1 MNVVR
6 KHSEQGNCPTRLR
19 FTFQSER
26 NINSH
31 FISQGYLLFVSS
43 FVVSEILKST
53 YYCHIAYEYYI
64 HTIRWNRH
72 SILLNLRPFLPHR
85 FHNLSL
91 GKRRDHIRYRV
102 SKATANHLLT
112 AAMLN
117 YEVENQAIE
126 SRHPNA
132 TTMFDQQQEILPIS
146 ISIHWKETGMT
157 CTEIP
162 DPDDMGL
169 VQTWFLP
176 WSSPTLL
183 QI

>member
-1 MNVVR
+1 MNVAK

-19 FTFQSER
+19 FTSLSER
-26 NINSH
+26 NLNFH
-31 FISQGYLLFVSS
+31 FTFQGYLLFVSS
-43 FVVSEILKST
+43 FVVCEILKST
-53 YYCHIAYEYYI
+53 YYCHIAYECYI

-72 SILLNLRPFLPHR
+72 SILLNLWPFLLHR

-102 SKATANHLLT
+102 SKATANHLIT

-132 TTMFDQQQEILPIS
+132 TTMFDT
-146 ISIHWKETGMT
+146 TGNPTNQHQHSLKGDRNNMHRNPRLRWYGT
-157 CTEIP
+157 SSN
-162 DPDDMGL
+162 L
-169 VQTWFLP
+169 V
-176 WSSPTLL
+176 STLE
-183 QI
+183 